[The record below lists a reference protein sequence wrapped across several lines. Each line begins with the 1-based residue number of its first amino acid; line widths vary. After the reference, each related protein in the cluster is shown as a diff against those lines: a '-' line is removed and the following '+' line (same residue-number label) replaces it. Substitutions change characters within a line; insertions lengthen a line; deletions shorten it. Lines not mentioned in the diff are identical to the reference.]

1 MLLPHEQSIYKDL
14 VIPTQEPIL
23 ASDEHHSTSIGSYS
37 IAAIDLAY

>member
-1 MLLPHEQSIYKDL
+1 MLLPRERSIYEDL
-14 VIPTQEPIL
+14 TIPTYEPIL